1 MMIGAEIVEQCRVIR
16 SRYDGRICMV
26 HGYVIIIMYMY
37 HHTIIIIYVINH
49 HMCYN
54 IGSNRV

>member
-1 MMIGAEIVEQCRVIR
+1 MMIGAEIVEQCCVIR

-37 HHTIIIIYVINH
+37 HHTIIII
-49 HMCYN
+49 CY
-54 IGSNRV
+54 